1 MVLAVALGFVLSAIW
16 EMVVGRWSEPD
27 DWFLPLLVVTVIF
40 IGANRTWS
48 PFRLSVLLALCLVLF
63 CSAATV
69 VAEATGD
76 IPGYNT
82 AMEIT
87 FFLVAINV
95 VLGVLAA
102 LWLVLGLRTF
112 DAGMAGEP
120 AGAKRKW

>member
-1 MVLAVALGFVLSAIW
+1 MAADTGAVIASKI
-16 EMVVGRWSEPD
+16 S
-27 DWFLPLLVVTVIF
+27 
-40 IGANRTWS
+40 
-48 PFRLSVLLALCLVLF
+48 
-63 CSAATV
+63 
-69 VAEATGD
+69 
-76 IPGYNT
+76 T

-95 VLGVLAA
+95 VLGALAA